1 MKIMM
6 AFLCITHSMP
16 TLIILHIPDSLF
28 LPHLVVLFAL
38 CIEKNLIKYELLRT
52 QGKNNGETITKNC
65 PETEKNTLKFPI
77 EVQRDLVSQGNLRRE
92 ES

>member
-1 MKIMM
+1 MM
-6 AFLCITHSMP
+6 AFLCITHSIP
-16 TLIILHIPDSLF
+16 TLVILHIPDSLF
-28 LPHLVVLFAL
+28 LPHSVVLFAL